1 MPDEKTDTKPEFK
14 EQYMTQSAQDS
25 NNSQGLGFTS
35 VQAYTL
41 AVITLVIGIA
51 VGYFARGS
59 ASPSGCG

>member
-1 MPDEKTDTKPEFK
+1 
-14 EQYMTQSAQDS
+14 MTETAQNQKS
-25 NNSQGLGFTS
+25 NPTAFTS

-59 ASPSGCG
+59 APATNGEPA